1 MKSEECPYYDRGFCK
16 LSDWTCTFLHNS
28 QKICKN
34 YMIGFCPKGP
44 ECDQAHLKGVVADSE
59 MTLKIIANFPDD

>member
-1 MKSEECPYYDRGFCK
+1 
-16 LSDWTCTFLHNS
+16 
-28 QKICKN
+28 
-34 YMIGFCPKGP
+34 MIGFCPKGP